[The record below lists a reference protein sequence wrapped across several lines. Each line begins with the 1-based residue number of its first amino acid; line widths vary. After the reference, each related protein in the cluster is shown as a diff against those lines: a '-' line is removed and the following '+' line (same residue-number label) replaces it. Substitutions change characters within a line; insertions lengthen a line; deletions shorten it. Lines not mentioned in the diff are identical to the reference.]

1 MNGKRE
7 SQEGAES
14 SEARTP
20 LVAWCVVAVMVYLLL
35 LAVDL
40 INHGFKQATGGAASA
55 QALFAFATNPF
66 MGVLLGGL
74 VTALVQSSSTVTSI
88 IVGMVAG
95 GLPVSVAIPMVM
107 GANLGTTI
115 TNTLVSFG
123 HVGNREEFRR
133 AFAAATVHDG
143 FNLLSILIF
152 LPLEMAFGLLERLSG
167 ALVGL
172 AKQFGSH
179 DLGGLDFVE
188 AVVEPVSDL
197 IEILVSPLPGPWAG
211 VALIVLGVVLI
222 LVAIIRL
229 SAALRTV
236 MVGKANQ
243 LLHTAVGRGPISG
256 IVSGTVVTVVVQS
269 SSTTT
274 SLMVPL
280 AGSGVFRLGE
290 VYPFTLGANI
300 GTTITALLAAT
311 VTASGSLETALQIAL
326 AHLLYNLLGVVVIYG
341 IPWLRTLPMLAAEW
355 LARVASER
363 KGLAV
368 AYTLGMFFVVPGVL
382 AFAGTRLF

>member
-1 MNGKRE
+1 MHGGRE

-14 SEARTP
+14 FQARTP
-20 LVAWCVVAVMVYLLL
+20 LVAWCVVAVMVYVLL

-152 LPLEMAFGLLERLSG
+152 LPLEM
-167 ALVGL
+167 
-172 AKQFGSH
+172 
-179 DLGGLDFVE
+179 
-188 AVVEPVSDL
+188 
-197 IEILVSPLPGPWAG
+197 G
-211 VALIVLGVVLI
+211 V
-222 LVAIIRL
+222 R
-229 SAALRTV
+229 R
-236 MVGKANQ
+236 
-243 LLHTAVGRGPISG
+243 
-256 IVSGTVVTVVVQS
+256 SGTPERRSCRRGEAAGPPQS
-269 SSTTT
+269 GG
-274 SLMVPL
+274 
-280 AGSGVFRLGE
+280 AGLRGSRG
-290 VYPFTLGANI
+290 
-300 GTTITALLAAT
+300 GT
-311 VTASGSLETALQIAL
+311 G
-326 AHLLYNLLGVVVIYG
+326 
-341 IPWLRTLPMLAAEW
+341 R
-355 LARVASER
+355 
-363 KGLAV
+363 
-368 AYTLGMFFVVPGVL
+368 
-382 AFAGTRLF
+382 